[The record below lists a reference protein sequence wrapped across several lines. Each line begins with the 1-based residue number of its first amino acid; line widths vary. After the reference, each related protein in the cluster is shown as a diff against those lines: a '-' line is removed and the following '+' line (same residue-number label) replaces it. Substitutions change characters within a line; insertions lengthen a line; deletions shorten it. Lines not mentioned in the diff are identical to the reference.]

1 MKAIPT
7 ESYNKK
13 LSPTSLSLAEL
24 IIHIANINLEMYGQT
39 LQGNTSKYSGFS
51 SENISD
57 PIQHYIKSY
66 DEIVSIISAFD
77 NNDLQKKINTPA
89 NLPITCCH

>member
-39 LQGNTSKYSGFS
+39 LRGNTSKYSGFS
-51 SENISD
+51 ENIYR
-57 PIQHYIKSY
+57 ILFN
-66 DEIVSIISAFD
+66 IIS
-77 NNDLQKKINTPA
+77 NHMMK
-89 NLPITCCH
+89 